1 MPNEKKKKDH
11 SRKKYASHEEW
22 MRRKK
27 EGRPKQTFVPEPYP
41 GRLSSPYLGG
51 TWIKGETNVTI

>member
-1 MPNEKKKKDH
+1 MATEKRRKDN
-11 SRKKYASHEEW
+11 SRRNHRANEEW